1 MKDSRQWAPA
11 IDVRGRRPLF
21 GDVSQEAN
29 RDKTNTCVST
39 YARCASPYLVERG
52 HRRFAAFPTAL
63 PQGGVIDRQAGTP
76 EHFDAA
82 RADIN
87 IALWKSY
94 LPEDCVTAMIKNGWH
109 LTV

>member
-1 MKDSRQWAPA
+1 MKDNGQWPRA
-11 IDVRGRRPLF
+11 IDVWGRRPLF
-21 GDVSQEAN
+21 GDVSELAS
-29 RDKTNTCVST
+29 RDKAKTCLTSYV
-39 YARCASPYLVERG
+39 RGASAFFVERG

-63 PQGGVIDRQAGTP
+63 PQGGVIDRQAGAP